1 MNIHLSLIQYAPVLG
16 DVAANIAILSNSRY
30 SEAWKSEIVV
40 LPELASSGYRFRSRD
55 EAMACAE
62 TIDGSFVAFLK
73 NQAKQ
78 YGCCIVSG
86 LNERSGSLLFNSS
99 VMVMPNGDVNLYRKL
114 HLFSDEKDIFQPG
127 DLGAPVFETPWGKV
141 GMLVCF
147 DWMFP
152 EVWRMMAL
160 QGADLVCHPSNLVL
174 PWCQS
179 VIPSYALVNKYYVAT
194 ANRVGQELDL
204 AFTGQSIVCSPQ
216 GDVLVQ
222 GSESDE
228 QVITI
233 EVDLSRSSDKQIT
246 PRNHAL
252 LDRRVDVYGNFGLQ

>member
-1 MNIHLSLIQYAPVLG
+1 MNIHLSLVQYAPVLG
-16 DVAANIAILSNSRY
+16 DVAANIAKLSQSHY
-30 SEAWKSEIVV
+30 SEVWKSEIVI
-40 LPELASSGYRFRSRD
+40 LPELASSGYRFQSRD
-55 EAMACAE
+55 EAFLSAQPL
-62 TIDGSFVAFLK
+62 DGSFVSFLK
-73 NQAKQ
+73 KQAKQ
-78 YGCCIVSG
+78 NGCCIVSG
-86 LNERSGSLLFNSS
+86 LNERSGSLLYNSS

-114 HLFSDEKDIFQPG
+114 HLFWDEKDIFQPG
-127 DLGAPVFETPWGKV
+127 DLGVPVFVTPWGKV

-160 QGADLVCHPSNLVL
+160 QGANLVCHPSNLVL

-194 ANRVGQELDL
+194 TNRVGKERDL
-204 AFTGQSIVCSPQ
+204 EFTGQSIICSPQ
-216 GDVLVQ
+216 GEVLMQ
-222 GSESDE
+222 GGVTDE
-228 QVITI
+228 QVITV

-252 LDRRVDVYGNFGLQ
+252 LDRRVDVYGNFGM